1 VKRLGL
7 ACGLLLA
14 AAGALAQQLE
24 PRAYSPS
31 PVGLNIVAVP
41 YLYSTG
47 DVVTDPSLP
56 VANVDAKI
64 NFVLPAYVH
73 TFSLFG
79 RQASASLALPY
90 VRGKVSGDV
99 MEERREVARSGQG
112 DMLVRLVTNLIG
124 GPAMTPQEFARSEPR
139 TSLGAGLVVSM
150 PTGQYDG
157 TKLINI
163 GTNRWAFRPEIGLS
177 QPLGRWVF
185 EAYAGAWFFTTN
197 DNFFGGVTRS
207 QKPIVALQGHVS
219 YTFRPGLW
227 LAADGTWYSGGQTT
241 VAGVLK
247 ADRQSNARVGLTLSV
262 PLSRSQSLKAVYT
275 RGASTRIGQNF
286 TTYSLAYQLRWF

>member
-1 VKRLGL
+1 VKRLGI

-24 PRAYSPS
+24 PRAYSPA

-64 NFVLPAYVH
+64 NFIYPAYVH

-90 VRGKVSGDV
+90 VWGKVSGDV
-99 MEERREVARSGQG
+99 MEERREVTRSGQG

-124 GPAMTPQEFARSEPR
+124 GPAMTPEEFARSKPR
-139 TSLGAGLVVSM
+139 TSLGAASSS
-150 PTGQYDG
+150 PC
-157 TKLINI
+157 
-163 GTNRWAFRPEIGLS
+163 RPASTTERS
-177 QPLGRWVF
+177 SSTSERT
-185 EAYAGAWFFTTN
+185 AGPS
-197 DNFFGGVTRS
+197 GPRS
-207 QKPIVALQGHVS
+207 GC
-219 YTFRPGLW
+219 R
-227 LAADGTWYSGGQTT
+227 
-241 VAGVLK
+241 
-247 ADRQSNARVGLTLSV
+247 
-262 PLSRSQSLKAVYT
+262 SRSAGRSSRPT
-275 RGASTRIGQNF
+275 PGPGSSPR
-286 TTYSLAYQLRWF
+286 TTISSAA